1 MLHFTDKTVVRG
13 LRCSTALLLA
23 MEEIHYSHAV
33 WTHFVKSMEALGK
46 KYTIMG

>member
-13 LRCSTALLLA
+13 LHCSTALLLV
-23 MEEIHYSHAV
+23 MEEIHYSRTV
-33 WTHFVKSMEALGK
+33 WTYFVKSMEALGK